1 MHGPTCYIAMILGFG
16 VRAMKRRE
24 FITLLGG
31 VAAAW
36 PLAARAQQLARPAVV
51 AFVHAVIPP
60 AEMAGPDPASPLARA
75 FVHGLRD
82 LGWIEGRTVIIER
95 RSAEGEPQR
104 APALFGELASR
115 GVDVIAMGGSR
126 WLREAAQQ
134 ATRTIPTVLLFDA
147 DPVAEGVVP
156 SLARPG
162 GNLTGVT
169 ISTGGE
175 FIGKRLQFLKEL
187 APAVARVACI
197 ASSEVWESYRR
208 NATAADIPLVF
219 APVDR
224 SEQFDEAFA
233 TVVRERADALVTEGS
248 PIIYVQRLRIVAFAA
263 EHRLPL
269 AANNRE
275 SVEEGGLMS
284 YGIKA
289 SGLFSDLAL
298 YVDRILNGAKPAD
311 LPIQQPTRFDLVIN
325 ARTAKALGL
334 SVPLTLQASAD
345 EVIE

>member
-1 MHGPTCYIAMILGFG
+1 
-16 VRAMKRRE
+16 
-24 FITLLGG
+24 
-31 VAAAW
+31 
-36 PLAARAQQLARPAVV
+36 
-51 AFVHAVIPP
+51 
-60 AEMAGPDPASPLARA
+60 
-75 FVHGLRD
+75 VHGLRD
-82 LGWIEGRTVIIER
+82 LGWIEGRTIVIER
-95 RSAEGEPQR
+95 RSAEGQPQR
-104 APALFGELASR
+104 APAIFAELITG

-134 ATRTIPTVLLFDA
+134 ATRTIPTVALFDA

-169 ISTGGE
+169 ISTGGA
-175 FIGKRLQFLKEL
+175 FIGKRLQLLKEL

-197 ASSEVWESYRR
+197 ASSEVWESYRHG
-208 NATAADIPLVF
+208 AAAADILPVF

-224 SEQFDEAFA
+224 SDQFEEAFA
-233 TVVRERADALVTEGS
+233 TILREHADALLTEGS
-248 PIIYVQRLRIVAFAA
+248 PIIYVQRSRIVAFAA

-269 AANNRE
+269 ASNNRE

-289 SGLFSDLAL
+289 SGLFSGLAL
-298 YVDRILNGAKPAD
+298 YIDRILKGAKASD
-311 LPIQQPTRFDLVIN
+311 LPIQQPTRFELVIN

-334 SVPLTLQASAD
+334 TLPLTLQASAE

>member
-1 MHGPTCYIAMILGFG
+1 
-16 VRAMKRRE
+16 MKRRE

-31 VAAAW
+31 AAAAW
-36 PLAARAQQLARPAVV
+36 PLVARAQPTPRRPIV
-51 AFVHAVIPP
+51 AFVHAVIPQ
-60 AEMAGPDPASPLARA
+60 AEMAGSDPVSPLARA
-75 FVHGLRD
+75 FVYGLRD
-82 LGWIEGRTVIIER
+82 FGWIEGQTVVIER
-95 RSAEGEPQR
+95 RSAEGQPQR
-104 APALFGELASR
+104 APAIFAELMIS

-134 ATRTIPTVLLFDA
+134 ATKTIPTVLLFDA

-175 FIGKRLQFLKEL
+175 FIGKRLQLLKEL
-187 APAVARVACI
+187 APAVTRVACI
-197 ASSEVWESYRR
+197 SSSEVWESYRR
-208 NATAADIPLVF
+208 SNATADIPPVF
-219 APVDR
+219 VPVDR

-233 TVVRERADALVTEGS
+233 KILRERADALVTEGS
-248 PIIYVQRLRIVAFAA
+248 PIIYVQRGRIVTFAA

-289 SGLFSDLAL
+289 SGLFSDLAV
-298 YVDRILNGAKPAD
+298 YVDRILKGAKASD
-311 LPIQQPTRFDLVIN
+311 LPIQQPTRFELVIN
-325 ARTAKALGL
+325 LKTAKALGL
-334 SVPLTLQASAD
+334 NVPPTLLAIAD
-345 EVIE
+345 KVIE

>member
-1 MHGPTCYIAMILGFG
+1 VRRRQLIAFFG
-16 VRAMKRRE
+16 S
-24 FITLLGG
+24 
-31 VAAAW
+31 AAAW
-36 PLAARAQQLARPAVV
+36 PLVARAQRAGRRPVV

-60 AEMAGPDPASPLARA
+60 AEMAGLNPISPLARA

-82 LGWIEGRTVIIER
+82 LGWIEGQTVVVER
-95 RSAEGEPQR
+95 RSAEGDPQR
-104 APALFGELASR
+104 APAIFAELITR

-162 GNLTGVT
+162 GNLTGVM

-197 ASSEVWESYRR
+197 ASSEVWELYRR
-208 NATAADIPLVF
+208 SAAAADIPPVF

-233 TVVRERADALVTEGS
+233 TILRERADALVTEGS
-248 PIIYVQRLRIVAFAA
+248 PIIYLQRGRIVTFAA

-275 SVEEGGLMS
+275 SVEEGALMS

-289 SGLFSDLAL
+289 SALFSDLAV
-298 YVDRILNGAKPAD
+298 YVDRILKGANPSD
-311 LPIQQPTRFDLVIN
+311 LPIQRPTRFELVIN
-325 ARTAKALGL
+325 ARRAKAFGL
-334 SVPLTLQASAD
+334 TMPATLRAIAD
-345 EVIE
+345 EIIE

>member
-1 MHGPTCYIAMILGFG
+1 
-16 VRAMKRRE
+16 MKRRE
-24 FITLLGG
+24 FISLVGG
-31 VAAAW
+31 MVAIR
-36 PLAARAQQLARPAVV
+36 PLAARAQSTGRRPVV

-60 AEMAGPDPASPLARA
+60 AEMAGFNPISPLARA

-82 LGWIEGRTVIIER
+82 LGWIEGQTVVIER
-95 RSAEGEPQR
+95 WSAEGQPQR
-104 APALFGELASR
+104 APAIFAELVTR

-134 ATRTIPTVLLFDA
+134 ATQTIPTVALFDA
-147 DPVAEGVVP
+147 DPVAEGLVP
-156 SLARPG
+156 SLARPS

-175 FIGKRLQFLKEL
+175 FIGKRLQLLKEL
-187 APAVARVACI
+187 APAVARVACL
-197 ASSEVWESYRR
+197 ASTEVWESYRHS
-208 NATAADIPLVF
+208 AAAAHIPPVF
-219 APVDR
+219 AAVDR
-224 SEQFDEAFA
+224 SDQFEEAFA
-233 TVVRERADALVTEGS
+233 TILHERADALLTEGS
-248 PIIYVQRLRIVAFAA
+248 PIIYVQRARIVAFAS

-269 AANNRE
+269 ASNNRE

-298 YVDRILNGAKPAD
+298 YVNRILKGAKASD
-311 LPIQQPTRFDLVIN
+311 LPIQQPTRFELVIN

-334 SVPLTLQASAD
+334 TVPPTLLALAD

>member
-1 MHGPTCYIAMILGFG
+1 
-16 VRAMKRRE
+16 MKRRA
-24 FITLLGG
+24 FISLLGG
-31 VAAAW
+31 AATAW
-36 PLAARAQQLARPAVV
+36 SLAARAQPTPRRPVV
-51 AFVHAVIPP
+51 AFVHAVIPST
-60 AEMAGPDPASPLARA
+60 EMAGSDPVSPLARA

-82 LGWIEGRTVIIER
+82 LGWIEGRTVVIER
-95 RSAEGEPQR
+95 QSAEGQPQR
-104 APALFGELASR
+104 APAIFAELVTR

-134 ATRTIPTVLLFDA
+134 ATKTIPTVLLFDA

-175 FIGKRLQFLKEL
+175 FIGKRLQLLKEL
-187 APAVARVACI
+187 APAVTRVACI

-208 NATAADIPLVF
+208 STAAADIPPVV

-224 SEQFDEAFA
+224 SEQFAEAFA
-233 TVVRERADALVTEGS
+233 TILRERADALVTEGS
-248 PIIYVQRLRIVAFAA
+248 PIIYVQRGRIVGFAA

-284 YGIKA
+284 YGVKA
-289 SGLFSDLAL
+289 SGLFSDLAV
-298 YVDRILNGAKPAD
+298 YVDRILKGAKPSD
-311 LPIQQPTRFDLVIN
+311 LPIQRPTRFELIIN
-325 ARTAKALGL
+325 ARTAKTLGL
-334 SVPLTLQASAD
+334 AVPPTLLALAD